1 MLLFFSSRR
10 RLTRCALVTG
20 VQTCALPILGTTS
33 VPRRW
38 TLGWRRRVRHLP
50 LLRSRVQVVHVRE
63 DQPRLA
69 GRTTQS
75 EGPLSGGVWIIV
87 VAIRTNDVADRVCGG
102 KSKRT

>member
-1 MLLFFSSRR
+1 M
-10 RLTRCALVTG
+10 
-20 VQTCALPILGTTS
+20 GTTS

-87 VAIRTNDVADRVCGG
+87 VAIRTNSSEERRVG
-102 KSKRT
+102 KECVSTCRSRRSPYPQQKKKRRTSNNR